1 MKNQTTITARIPN
14 DLSGDLATLAGALR
28 RSRSWVIEEALREY
42 IAREK
47 AFLEAIE
54 EGIRAEEAGDM
65 VDHAEVVAE
74 LDATIADARKQ
85 RT

>member
-1 MKNQTTITARIPN
+1 MKDQTTITARIPN
-14 DLSGDLATLAGALR
+14 DLSGDLATLAGALQR
-28 RSRSWVIEEALREY
+28 PRAGVVAEALRGY

-74 LDATIADARKQ
+74 LDAIIADARKQ
-85 RT
+85 RA